1 MAARMEAEAN
11 RRLAP
16 TSSGDGAEAQAA
28 DEKSLYRIEQHSERN
43 NKDAACSGHF
53 APFNPTI
60 RNKRSNGDRQSLSR
74 ATRKNHRKQE
84 LTPAEDEREN
94 RGRDYS
100 RGSDW
105 NHDPTKG
112 PENCGPIQRRRLIE
126 LDRNLFEKA
135 DHGPDDVRQI
145 ERGIDDNQTDSGI
158 EHP

>member
-60 RNKRSNGDRQSLSR
+60 RNKRSDGDRQSLSR
-74 ATRKNHRKQE
+74 ALAMDTIRHPTFIQWSPGF
-84 LTPAEDEREN
+84 TERSV
-94 RGRDYS
+94 RGGGTGRS
-100 RGSDW
+100 IRISEILAP
-105 NHDPTKG
+105 H
-112 PENCGPIQRRRLIE
+112 L
-126 LDRNLFEKA
+126 
-135 DHGPDDVRQI
+135 
-145 ERGIDDNQTDSGI
+145 SGNA
-158 EHP
+158 